1 MELTSDGSF
10 ARTNPSCAL
19 YLAASSVPSPLDAS
33 GLLQEWID
41 AGGADCRVGAGCT
54 QGFPLGDV
62 SSVCIWVV
70 LCVGED
76 VIASAG
82 ADGRGV
88 GLLDGDAKM
97 IGHLEMGIR
106 YQRVCGRE
114 ALRVVVDRGM
124 ESNLGDRRATTW
136 HGPTFLTEP
145 TESQTTLIDLLMD
158 SLFMKATPHLIPS
171 HR

>member
-19 YLAASSVPSPLDAS
+19 YLAASSVPSPLDAN
-33 GLLQEWID
+33 GLLQERID
-41 AGGADCRVGAGCT
+41 TGGAGCRVGAGCA
-54 QGFPLGDV
+54 QCFPLGDV

-70 LCVGED
+70 LCVCED

-97 IGHLEMGIR
+97 IGHLGSGDLVSASVWRRGSATRRRQGHGIKF
-106 YQRVCGRE
+106 GRSTGDDV
-114 ALRVVVDRGM
+114 ARA
-124 ESNLGDRRATTW
+124 NL
-136 HGPTFLTEP
+136 L
-145 TESQTTLIDLLMD
+145 
-158 SLFMKATPHLIPS
+158 
-171 HR
+171 